1 MYQIFCDA
9 LTRFR
14 VVWSALSQVA
24 RLVVVLAVFIVADIA
39 YPDFDRTISGS
50 SASTY
55 TVTYDAQG
63 GNAVSPVS
71 WTIGNSLTLPTPSRP
86 GYTFRG
92 WSTRV
97 AGSQLVYQTTTP
109 TRSGNN
115 IVYTSGFGKGGS
127 DAAATLAA
135 QGATFDRVRYRMEAS
150 YFGTLRW
157 ADVAFDKW
165 TSNLTLA
172 QLAIPDLSDTRVVKT
187 NVSNMSIASNWPEI
201 SGTASAVTT
210 GFNKSGRLELWPW
223 NYGPETTGISPAGN
237 GSIYDSDDT
246 AAGHSD
252 YGSFQVHNLTNSQ
265 TVLAWNRHS
274 DSNPDI
280 GFGNYLGNGHTDW
293 TFAQKT
299 WFNTAT
305 WKLQIYIGEEMPAG
319 TTYVPSATGP
329 FTLYAQWTPNTY
341 SVSYNYNSATGGNG
355 TASATYTS
363 GNTALTLPTPTR
375 TNFVFEGWYSDSNFT
390 TFVGAG
396 GATYTP
402 TSSGTLFAKW
412 MTNQAAFSI
421 TNAPATLG
429 YQNTVTLGTSGGSGT
444 GGVVF
449 ATTSPSV
456 CSVNANSGVV
466 TMVAATGT
474 CNIAATK
481 AADNSYYATS
491 ATATISGIKAVQT
504 PLTISGSSS
513 ASYGATVTLST
524 SGGTTANSIT
534 WSAGSST
541 ACTVNSSGS
550 VSITSGSGTCSIAAT
565 MPGNDNYEPVTSSSF
580 TIAVSR
586 ASQSSLT
593 ITTTEATYGEPLALL
608 ASGGSGTGALTW
620 DKVSGVCTLNGSTL
634 TPSTVGSSCVVKVTR
649 AADGNFNARA
659 SVDTSI
665 TTVRA
670 AQTGF
675 AITSGSTF
683 ETGSTLS
690 LTAAGGQSGG
700 SISWAVTSG
709 PCTVSGNVLSS
720 TRGGVS
726 CGVTATRAASANY
739 LAVTDSM
746 TIAVTKILQTLT
758 FQVTPPSTAVVGSTT
773 TINVNS
779 SAFLAATIAVS
790 NQSQSVCSV
799 SAGVVTF
806 VSPGTCLV
814 SVSQGG
820 DDSYT
825 SAALSHTIT
834 VTAAPVATTVPA
846 SPANTQP
853 PVNTVTPDVAP
864 SSTVAP
870 SGRTP
875 APTTTSST
883 TTSTTTTTVVANAGV
898 AQLGPDGQGPN
909 LAAGQS
915 SAFVRG
921 REVAVTVERVNETL
935 VVSLPNKVKVVFG
948 RITSGGKSV
957 AVASDGVLRAFHKET
972 IDIWASGLVPGSTY
986 TVYMFSSPIELGRG
1000 VVNADGTVTITIT
1013 VPEDVEIGEH
1023 SLQING
1029 VGSSNEIVSVSMGF
1043 EVMERESNVRLVILV
1058 MSAAI
1063 LLALLGG
1070 RPLFTRR
1077 RQRRA

>member
-1 MYQIFCDA
+1 MYQFFCDA
-9 LTRFR
+9 LARFR

-24 RLVVVLAVFIVADIA
+24 RLVVVLSVLVIADIA
-39 YPDFDRTISGS
+39 FPDFDRTISGS
-50 SASTY
+50 RASTY

-63 GNAVSPVS
+63 GNAVSSTS
-71 WTIGNSLTLPTPSRP
+71 WTIGNSLTLPTPTRA

-92 WSTRV
+92 WSTRA

-109 TRSGNN
+109 TRSGNS

-127 DAAATLAA
+127 DAAATLTA
-135 QGATFDRVRYRMEAS
+135 QGATFDRVRYRMEAN
-150 YFGTLRW
+150 YNGTLRW
-157 ADVAFDKW
+157 ADIAFDKW
-165 TSNLTLA
+165 ASNLTLA
-172 QLAIPDLSDTRVVKT
+172 QLAVPDMSDIRVIKT
-187 NVSNMSIASNWPEI
+187 NVANLSVASNWPGFA
-201 SGTASAVTT
+201 GTASTVTT
-210 GFNKSGRLELWPW
+210 GFNKSGRVEIWPW
-223 NYGPETTGISPAGN
+223 NYSTFTGGVSPAGN
-237 GSIYDSDDT
+237 GSIYDNDDSSS
-246 AAGHSD
+246 GDGD
-252 YGSFQVHNLTNSQ
+252 YGSFQVHNLTDSH
-265 TVLAWNRHS
+265 TVLAWNRHF

-280 GFGNYLGNGHTDW
+280 GFGNYAGSTHTDW

-299 WFNTAT
+299 LFNTAT

-319 TTYVPSATGP
+319 TTYVPSAAGP

-363 GNTALTLPTPTR
+363 GNAALTLPTPTR

-390 TFVGAG
+390 TFVGNG
-396 GATYTP
+396 GASYTP
-402 TSSGTLFAKW
+402 VSSGTLFAKW

-421 TNAPATLG
+421 MNAPATLG

-466 TMVAATGT
+466 TMIAATGT

-481 AADNSYYATS
+481 AADNTYYATS
-491 ATATISGIKAVQT
+491 ANVAISGIKATQAA
-504 PLTISGSSS
+504 LTISGSSS
-513 ASYGATVTLST
+513 ASFGSTVSLST
-524 SGGTTANSIT
+524 SGGTTANALT

-541 ACTVNSSGS
+541 ACSVNSSGS
-550 VSITSGSGTCSIAAT
+550 VSMTAGSGTCAITAT
-565 MPGNDNYEPVTSSSF
+565 MPGNDNYESVTSPSF
-580 TIAVSR
+580 SISVSR

-593 ITTTEATYGEPLALL
+593 IPTTEATYGEPLTLS

-620 DKVSGVCTLNGSTL
+620 DKVSGVCTLTGSTL
-634 TPSTVGSSCVVKVTR
+634 TPGSVGSSCVVKVTR
-649 AADGNFNARA
+649 AADGNFNSRTSA
-659 SVDTSI
+659 DTSI

-670 AQTGF
+670 PQTGF
-675 AITSGSTF
+675 SITSSSTF

-700 SISWAVTSG
+700 SISWVVTSG
-709 PCTVSGNVLSS
+709 PCTVSGTALSS

-726 CGVTATRAASANY
+726 CVVTATRAASANY
-739 LAVTDSM
+739 LAVTDSA
-746 TIAVTKILQTLT
+746 TITVTKIVQTLT
-758 FQVTPPSTAVVGSTT
+758 FQTTPPSTAVVGSTT

-806 VSPGTCLV
+806 LSAGTCLV
-814 SVSQGG
+814 SVSQSG

-846 SPANTQP
+846 SPANTQA
-853 PVNTVTPDVAP
+853 PVNTVAPDVAP

-875 APTTTSST
+875 ATTTTSTT

-898 AQLGPDGQGPN
+898 AQLGPNGQGPN

-935 VVSLPNKVKVVFG
+935 VVSLPNKVKVVLG
-948 RITSGGKSV
+948 RVTSGGKSV

-972 IDIWASGLVPGSTY
+972 IDISASGLTPGSTY
-986 TVYMFSSPIELGRG
+986 TVFMFSSPIELGRG
-1000 VVNADGTVTITIT
+1000 VVNADGTVTITIA

-1029 VGSSNEIVSVSMGF
+1029 VGPSNEIVSVSMGF